1 MKIVHRR
8 RVTIAGQQVTEQD
21 WRGILAVVTTL
32 GYFVV
37 ISIAALR
44 YGADESLAV
53 IGLMSTLETVILSW
67 YFKAKENSN
76 ERRLK
81 AI

>member
-1 MKIVHRR
+1 MKLDPRR

-37 ISIAALR
+37 ISVATLR
-44 YGADESLAV
+44 YGAEEALAV
-53 IGLMSTLETVILSW
+53 IGLLSTVETVVLSW
-67 YFKAKENSN
+67 YFKAKETS
-76 ERRLK
+76 K
-81 AI
+81 

>member
-21 WRGILAVVTTL
+21 WRGILAVATTL

-37 ISIAALR
+37 ISVATLR
-44 YGADESLAV
+44 YGAEEALAI
-53 IGLMSTLETVILSW
+53 IGLLSTLEAVVLSW
-67 YFKAKENSN
+67 YFKAKEGS
-76 ERRLK
+76 K
-81 AI
+81 